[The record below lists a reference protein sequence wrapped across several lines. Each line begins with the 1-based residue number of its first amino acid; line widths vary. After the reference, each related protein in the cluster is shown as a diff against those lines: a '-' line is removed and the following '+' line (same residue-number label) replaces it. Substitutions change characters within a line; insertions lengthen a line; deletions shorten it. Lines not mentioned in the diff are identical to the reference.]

1 MNIPGRKEFS
11 VFLLL
16 LPLPLG
22 GLWSLYRPLWEAD
35 SLDSVFPLSILFGTL
50 LWGIL
55 GWLMIATSLY
65 FSRTIT
71 LDNEGCCYR
80 FWGFR
85 RKFKWEELTVQYCE
99 NSNPVLGFSS
109 RFFPLHGPGILISRK
124 GRTYSEFWEAGAFC
138 LLFHPTTSVF
148 LLFAPPTGG
157 RWRSSRSPVYA
168 ADREA
173 LLAALK
179 SFGQN
184 PDIPDD

>member
-1 MNIPGRKEFS
+1 MKIQGHKRFTA
-11 VFLLL
+11 LLFL
-16 LPLPLG
+16 LPLPLRC
-22 GLWSLYRPLWEAD
+22 LWSLYRSLWAAD
-35 SLDSVFPLSILFGTL
+35 VPENVFPLSILLGTILWCL
-50 LWGIL
+50 LALLIVD
-55 GWLMIATSLY
+55 ISLY

-109 RFFPLHGPGILISRK
+109 RLFPLHGPGILISRK

-138 LLFHPTTSVF
+138 LLFHPMTSVF

-157 RWRSSRSPVYA
+157 RWRSSRNPVYA

-179 SFGQN
+179 SFGQWALDN
-184 PDIPDD
+184 

>member
-1 MNIPGRKEFS
+1 MNIPRRKEFS

-22 GLWSLYRPLWEAD
+22 GLRSLYRPLWEAD
-35 SLDSVFPLSILFGTL
+35 SLDSVFPLSILLGTL

-55 GWLMIATSLY
+55 GWLMIAISLY

-71 LDNEGCCYR
+71 LDEEGCCYCI
-80 FWGFR
+80 WKFR

-109 RFFPLHGPGILISRK
+109 RLFPLHGPGILISRK

-138 LLFHPTTSVF
+138 LLFHPMTSVF

-157 RWRSSRSPVYA
+157 RWRSSRNPVYA
-168 ADREA
+168 VDREA
-173 LLAALK
+173 LRAALK
-179 SFGQN
+179 SFGQW
-184 PDIPDD
+184 PSIADD